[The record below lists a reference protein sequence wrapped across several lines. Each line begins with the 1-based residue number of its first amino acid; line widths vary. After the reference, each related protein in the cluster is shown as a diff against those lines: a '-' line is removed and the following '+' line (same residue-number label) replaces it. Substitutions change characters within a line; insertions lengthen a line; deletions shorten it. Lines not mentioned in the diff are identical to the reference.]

1 MVAKI
6 CLPKGAVVMSQ
17 VTLDTVEDDA
27 RKYTRRWLHAGD
39 IAYATLK
46 DGTRMR
52 YVRTGEGPDLV
63 LTHTVRTQLDIFQFV
78 IPLLSRHFTVY
89 ALDLPGFGWSDLL
102 PERPKDEPTL
112 RGQLKEFLQVLGLR
126 RPILAG
132 ESIGATLSL
141 SLAAELGDGVDRVV
155 AFNTYDYLPGLER
168 ANLLASVIVKSVRAP
183 LIGPVF
189 AATENRSI
197 TRGILRGGFADPRRL
212 PDDLIDEIS
221 RVGMR
226 RDYGKGMRRL
236 LKALPSFVA
245 ARSRYGAIKAPVTL
259 VWGERDWS
267 SREDRAGVERSV
279 PAPKVIA
286 LANTGHFSALE
297 RPQDWASIIVSA
309 ATK

>member
-1 MVAKI
+1 MTKQTND
-6 CLPKGAVVMSQ
+6 AVG
-17 VTLDTVEDDA
+17 DA
-27 RKYTRRWLHAGD
+27 ALNYTRRWLDAGEVSF
-39 IAYATLK
+39 ATLR
-46 DGTRMR
+46 DGTRIR
-52 YVRTGEGPDLV
+52 YVRAGEGPDLV

-102 PERPKDEPTL
+102 PEHPKDEPTL
-112 RGQLKEFLQVLGLR
+112 RAQLKAFLQVLGLR

-168 ANLLASVIVKSVRAP
+168 ANLLASIIIKSVRAP
-183 LIGPVF
+183 VIGPIF
-189 AATENRSI
+189 ASTENRSI
-197 TRGILRGGFADPRRL
+197 TGGIIRGGFHDPKKL
-212 PDDLIDEIS
+212 PDDLLDEIS

-245 ARSRYGAIKAPVTL
+245 ARQRYGKIKAPVTL
-259 VWGERDWS
+259 VWGENDWS
-267 SREDRAGVERSV
+267 SKEDRAGVERNV
-279 PAPKVIA
+279 PEPKVIT

-297 RPQDWASIIVSA
+297 RPQDWASIVIA
-309 ATK
+309 AAQN